1 MKYKS
6 LLGIKAVLQ
15 SGPCCFGYIYSKD
28 DLSSIPLDSVRFLL
42 IGSMLSELSYDQIQ
56 YVTIFDQDNAR
67 LLFELLLD
75 EPTFSYERSLS
86 ELKKILAL

>member
-6 LLGIKAVLQ
+6 LLGIKAVLRDGV
-15 SGPCCFGYIYSKD
+15 SCFGYIYSKD

-42 IGSMLSELSYDQIQ
+42 IGSMLSELAYDQIQ
-56 YVTIFDQDNAR
+56 CVSIFDQDNTR

-75 EPTFSYERSLS
+75 EPTFTYERSLS
-86 ELKKILAL
+86 ELQKILAL

>member
-15 SGPCCFGYIYSKD
+15 SGTCCFGYIYSEN

-42 IGSMLSELSYDQIQ
+42 IGSMLSELDYDQIQ
-56 YVTIFDQDNAR
+56 YVTIFDQNNAR
-67 LLFELLLD
+67 LLFELLMD
-75 EPTFSYERSLS
+75 EPTFIYERSLFD
-86 ELKKILAL
+86 LQKILAL

>member
-6 LLGIKAVLQ
+6 LLGIKAVLRDGI
-15 SGPCCFGYIYSKD
+15 SCYGYIYSKD

-56 YVTIFDQDNAR
+56 YVSIFDQDNVG
-67 LLFELLLD
+67 LLFELLMD
-75 EPTFSYERSLS
+75 EPTFINELSLS
-86 ELKKILAL
+86 ELQKILAL

>member
-6 LLGIKAVLQ
+6 LLGIKAVLH
-15 SGPCCFGYIYSKD
+15 SGLCCFGYIYSEN

-42 IGSMLSELSYDQIQ
+42 IGSMLSELDYDQIQ

-86 ELKKILAL
+86 ELQKILAL

>member
-15 SGPCCFGYIYSKD
+15 DGDNCFGYIFSED

-42 IGSMLSELSYDQIQ
+42 IGSMLSELYYDKIQ
-56 YVTIFDQDNAR
+56 SVSVFNQNDVG
-67 LLFELLLD
+67 LLFELIVNK
-75 EPTFSYERSLS
+75 PTFVYERSLS
-86 ELKKILAL
+86 DLQTILAL

>member
-15 SGPCCFGYIYSKD
+15 SGHCCFGYIYSKD
-28 DLSSIPLDSVRFLL
+28 DLSSLPLDSVRFLL

-56 YVTIFDQDNAR
+56 YVSIFNQDNAR
-67 LLFELLLD
+67 LLFELLMD
-75 EPTFSYERSLS
+75 EPTFNYERSLS
-86 ELKKILAL
+86 ELQKILAL